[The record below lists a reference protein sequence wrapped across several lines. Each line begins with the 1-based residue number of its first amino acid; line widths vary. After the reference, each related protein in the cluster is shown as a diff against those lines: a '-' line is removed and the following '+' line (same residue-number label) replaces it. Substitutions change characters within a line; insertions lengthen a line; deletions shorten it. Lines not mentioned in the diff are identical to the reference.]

1 MHSKKKILI
10 DTSNPKKN
18 IKPEKKTILDET
30 NGPYIEHWVDEWP
43 ERKLS
48 DPDSII
54 EKINCS
60 IRAQG
65 NCARLATFKCF

>member
-1 MHSKKKILI
+1 M
-10 DTSNPKKN
+10 
-18 IKPEKKTILDET
+18 KPEKKTILDKT
-30 NGPYIEHWVDEWP
+30 NGPYIEHWVDEWPEWP

-65 NCARLATFKCF
+65 NCNF